1 MTFFLQEWW
10 DILKL
15 YEKKNLYMAECAQQL
30 TRNVNYEIPA
40 LKQQISRCQQTE
52 RVIMCTVRRGNSLWG
67 VGGSQVLE
75 LNLKGQWIN
84 MLRWYGLINYL
95 LTLT

>member
-1 MTFFLQEWW
+1 M
-10 DILKL
+10 KL

-52 RVIMCTVRRGNSLWG
+52 RVIMCTVRRGNSFWG
-67 VGGSQVLE
+67 IGGGGAGVRIKF
-75 LNLKGQWIN
+75 KGTMDKFAEMVWT
-84 MLRWYGLINYL
+84 Y
-95 LTLT
+95 